1 MQMEWMSRLSLLSV
15 RSWMRRDEMLT
26 MVNSS
31 SMAITTSTASS
42 ESKPRSVVKDE
53 VGETCRMEHERK
65 HK

>member
-1 MQMEWMSRLSLLSV
+1 
-15 RSWMRRDEMLT
+15 MLT

-31 SMAITTSTASS
+31 SIAITTSTASS

-53 VGETCRMEHERK
+53 VGETCRVKHKRK